1 MRTIFRA
8 LVNRVWYQYG
18 GVMLSRR
25 VEPYPEIKTM
35 SGEASLLEPN
45 VNYKSVAYHVY
56 LHGFSKAL
64 ALQVDHLEMLV
75 EKQPEAVRN
84 ST

>member
-1 MRTIFRA
+1 MEK
-8 LVNRVWYQYG
+8 LV
-18 GVMLSRR
+18 
-25 VEPYPEIKTM
+25 P
-35 SGEASLLEPN
+35 ASLLEPN

-75 EKQPEAVRN
+75 EQRPEAVRN
-84 ST
+84 STLDESLAGILETLTAGPNGR